1 MSVWKIVQRQF
12 YDILSNKCFLLLFV
26 LLAYSTL
33 ISILHFC
40 EVWLN
45 GNLSF
50 KNKLTLGKDDFGDSI
65 GTKSLQ
71 DQLCQYFPIDV
82 VYTWVN
88 GSDPNFINQL
98 RSEEKRVRKE
108 LSLTCSLTDCLPS
121 HLTAFRLS
129 TSKLQDILNKLNY
142 VSVKPVKVEDK
153 DWTVLRWDSVKTAEE
168 ESEKLFDVN
177 RYSVPA
183 FHVHWTTGKLC
194 LFLCC
199 IGEWGYL
206 DANFTWYC
214 DDELDPSLASPIP
227 SLMLSRL
234 QNLSAPSLYL
244 PSNTIAIKGV
254 NKSLESVTQNLES
267 LLEHNFGQMIASIW
281 RYPQVIFAEL
291 HSQFDLQQI
300 LKGKKWNIIFIK
312 HVMKLNVTRA
322 GLVLEIP
329 SQIQPDDY
337 SPSRYEDKEVIS
349 VTYSTNAH

>member
-1 MSVWKIVQRQF
+1 
-12 YDILSNKCFLLLFV
+12 
-26 LLAYSTL
+26 
-33 ISILHFC
+33 
-40 EVWLN
+40 
-45 GNLSF
+45 
-50 KNKLTLGKDDFGDSI
+50 
-65 GTKSLQ
+65 
-71 DQLCQYFPIDV
+71 
-82 VYTWVN
+82 
-88 GSDPNFINQL
+88 
-98 RSEEKRVRKE
+98 EEKRVRKE

-129 TSKLQDILNKLNY
+129 TSKLQDVLNKLNY

-183 FHVHWTTGKLC
+183 FHVHWTT
-194 LFLCC
+194 
-199 IGEWGYL
+199 
-206 DANFTWYC
+206 D
-214 DDELDPSLASPIP
+214 
-227 SLMLSRL
+227 
-234 QNLSAPSLYL
+234 LSAPSLYL

-337 SPSRYEDKEVIS
+337 SPSRYEDKEELRYSLRSLEKYAPWVRKIFI
-349 VTYSTNAH
+349 VTNGQLPHWLDL